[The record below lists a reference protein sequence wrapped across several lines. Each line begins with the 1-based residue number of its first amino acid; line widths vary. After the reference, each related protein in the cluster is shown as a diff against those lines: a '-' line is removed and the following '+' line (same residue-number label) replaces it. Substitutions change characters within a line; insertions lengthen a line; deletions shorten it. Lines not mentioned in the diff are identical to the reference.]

1 MFKKN
6 NIAVNLIGGI
16 KFSMAKKSMVERE
29 KKRQRLI
36 LKYREKRRNLLNAIK
51 TSDSFSETLQ
61 LQKKLQKLPLNS
73 APNRLRNRCW
83 KTGRPRA
90 VYRDFG
96 LSRHVL
102 REMAH
107 DGLLPGVI
115 KSSW

>member
-1 MFKKN
+1 
-6 NIAVNLIGGI
+6 
-16 KFSMAKKSMVERE
+16 MAKKSMIERE

-36 LKYREKRRNLLNAIK
+36 IKYREKRRNLLNALK
-51 TSDSFSETLQ
+51 TSDSFSETLA

-83 KTGRPRA
+83 KTGRSRA

-96 LSRHVL
+96 LSRHEL

-107 DGLLPGVI
+107 EGFLPGVI